1 MQLEIK
7 VVLTPLTGHGDVLH
21 VIDDIPVHEAP
32 PLAGDGWVHV
42 RSLVPP
48 LHVAEHDDHPDH
60 PPATAIDCAA
70 EHVWLGSDFN
80 DGTTDV
86 ATTP

>member
-32 PLAGDGWVHV
+32 PLAGDG
-42 RSLVPP
+42 
-48 LHVAEHDDHPDH
+48 
-60 PPATAIDCAA
+60 
-70 EHVWLGSDFN
+70 
-80 DGTTDV
+80 
-86 ATTP
+86 